1 MLCQSRHRAPVLAV
15 PCPRPP
21 CMMLG
26 CRHRHMALGATS
38 RAVPIFSTLLR
49 DPTASHHRG
58 VACVLEIKPAGANAA
73 SPAWSLRSHGEE
85 DWRPCP
91 HRVYIGMGG
100 TILCW
105 GLFLG
110 RGCEKAELQTA
121 CQSPT
126 NAGTFPCSVHPH
138 AGVLGEK
145 DHGQPPM
152 HDSLQN
158 AQSLCPFTRRPLNL
172 GGKLHLPGF
181 GSHLQGK
188 FKADGSG

>member
-1 MLCQSRHRAPVLAV
+1 MQCRNRHRAPVLAI
-15 PCPRPP
+15 PCPWPP
-21 CMMLG
+21 CMTLG
-26 CRHRHMALGATS
+26 CHDHHHVALGATS
-38 RAVPIFSTLLR
+38 RAVPIISLPLH
-49 DPTASHHRG
+49 DPTVSHHRG

-73 SPAWSLRSHGEE
+73 SPAWSLRCHEEE
-85 DWRPCP
+85 DWRLCP
-91 HRVYIGMGG
+91 RGVCTGVGG
-100 TILCW
+100 PSYAV
-105 GLFLG
+105 LG
-110 RGCEKAELQTA
+110 RGCEKVELQTA

-126 NAGTFPCSVHPH
+126 NAGTFPCSVHPQ

-158 AQSLCPFTRRPLNL
+158 AQSLRPSARRPLNP